1 MHCLS
6 SVLCFAAACQANKGS
21 DSDVREPAVAGKFYP
36 ESAAK
41 LRLAIEKFLQD
52 AVPVKVKKPI
62 AIIVPHAGYIFSG
75 QICADGFKQVSN
87 QKYDVIVILG
97 TNHTSS
103 DFQKISLYPGD
114 GFRTPLGTA
123 PVEKNII
130 SSLMKADPA
139 DCTLDKSL
147 HESEHSVEVMVP
159 FIQVV
164 FPKAKIVPVVVGSP
178 DMEICT
184 RFGQALAKV
193 LKNKRAL
200 IVASSDLSH
209 YPAAAKMQTS

>member
-1 MHCLS
+1 MS
-6 SVLCFAAACQANKGS
+6 SFFVLPWPARQIKVA

-62 AIIVPHAGYIFSG
+62 AMIVPHAGYIFSG
-75 QICADGFKQVSN
+75 QICADGFKQASN
-87 QKYDVIVILG
+87 QYYDVIVVLG

-114 GFRTPLGTA
+114 GFRTPLGMA

-130 SSLMKADPA
+130 SLLIKADPT
-139 DCTLDKSL
+139 DCMLDKSL
-147 HESEHSVEVMVP
+147 HEHEHSVEVMVP

-164 FPKAKIVPVVVGSP
+164 FPKAKIVPVVVGSQ
-178 DMEICT
+178 DMKTMHSLRSGSGEG
-184 RFGQALAKV
+184 FEKQAGIDYREFRSLPLPVCRRCKH
-193 LKNKRAL
+193 RG
-200 IVASSDLSH
+200 
-209 YPAAAKMQTS
+209 